1 MIREFEKED
10 LKKVAE
16 IWLNSNITVHD
27 FIKKDY
33 WQNNFET
40 VQLMFLETKIFVYEE
55 SSEIQGFIGLRG
67 DYIEGIFVAEKMRSK
82 GIGKKLLDFVKKD
95 NLELTLKVYEKNERA
110 IKFYQREGFK
120 KVEEGIDTD
129 TQEKEFKM
137 KWKK

>member
-1 MIREFEKED
+1 
-10 LKKVAE
+10 
-16 IWLNSNITVHD
+16 
-27 FIKKDY
+27 
-33 WQNNFET
+33 
-40 VQLMFLETKIFVYEE
+40 MFLETKIFVYEE

-82 GIGKKLLDFVKKD
+82 GIGKKLLDFVKED